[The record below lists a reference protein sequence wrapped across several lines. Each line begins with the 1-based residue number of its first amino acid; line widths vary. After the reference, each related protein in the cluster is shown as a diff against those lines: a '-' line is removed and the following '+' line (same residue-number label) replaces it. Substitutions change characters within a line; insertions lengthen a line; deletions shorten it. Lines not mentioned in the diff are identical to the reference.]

1 MQSFGLSYVESLE
14 KKIEEYEMV
23 LKRLNDEAGKA
34 QIREALLEEKDEEI
48 EFKASVHKAKGN
60 LSSDYYY
67 LLVETEDGQGA
78 GLSCSE
84 HSYLRHLIG
93 EEGCKKYYETGESS
107 DIDDRRALDF
117 FTSLVRKINS

>member
-1 MQSFGLSYVESLE
+1 M
-14 KKIEEYEMV
+14 
-23 LKRLNDEAGKA
+23 LKRLNDEAEKA
-34 QIREALLEEKDEEI
+34 QIREALLEEKEDELKALLKEKDEEI